1 MFSVDLLE
9 HSTYHLR
16 AFGVPPGSP
25 MTGSLLESTC
35 STSELQP
42 VCFDDVAN
50 EKCFSPDTN
59 LIDLLANST
68 CGSTNYWSDSKCH
81 SSLQYVFAYKGEG
94 DQVGQGLKAENN
106 TLGGVN
112 WVKNSQTQGSTGKA
126 VFALCAYIV
135 PPTTTT
141 TTTTTTTV
149 ITTTTRTTTTTT
161 TTPSSISHDEME
173 EFLSPTFDCPLE
185 QSEENGETGATTA
198 TKTLPAIDLLLNPKR
213 KTELDQLQRWVEEN
227 AENVTLT
234 EVLFFTHI

>member
-9 HSTYHLR
+9 QSTYHLR
-16 AFGVPPGSP
+16 AFGLPPGSP

-50 EKCFSPDTN
+50 EKCFSPDKN
-59 LIDLLANST
+59 LIDLLANSN

-81 SSLQYVFAYKGEG
+81 SLQYVFAYKGEG

-112 WVKNSQTQGSTGKA
+112 WVKNSQIQGNTGKA
-126 VFALCAYIV
+126 VFALCAFIV

-149 ITTTTRTTTTTT
+149 ITTTTTTTT
-161 TTPSSISHDEME
+161 TTPSSISYDEME
-173 EFLSPTFDCPLE
+173 EFLAPTFDCPLE
-185 QSEENGETGATTA
+185 QSEENDKTGATT
-198 TKTLPAIDLLLNPKR
+198 TTNTLPAIDLLLNPER
-213 KTELDQLQRWVEEN
+213 KTELDQLQRWVDEN

-234 EVLFFTHI
+234 EVLFSPELDIE

>member
-9 HSTYHLR
+9 QSTYHLR

-42 VCFDDVAN
+42 VCFDNVAN
-50 EKCFSPDTN
+50 EKCFSPDKN
-59 LIDLLANST
+59 LIDLLAKSN
-68 CGSTNYWSDSKCH
+68 CGLTNYWSDSKCH
-81 SSLQYVFAYKGEG
+81 PLQYVFAYKGEG

-112 WVKNSQTQGSTGKA
+112 WVKNSQIQGNTGKA

-149 ITTTTRTTTTTT
+149 ITTTTTTTT
-161 TTPSSISHDEME
+161 TTPSSISYDEME
-173 EFLSPTFDCPLE
+173 EFLAPTFDCPLE
-185 QSEENGETGATTA
+185 QSEENDETGATTTA
-198 TKTLPAIDLLLNPKR
+198 NTLPAIDLLLNPKR

-234 EVLFFTHI
+234 EVLFFSELDIE